1 MWDTSKD
8 YRLLVA
14 EKSVELFLKT
24 IEGANLKGKWNK
36 KQILQSS
43 RKMKSEIQTLY
54 YSYISPSEMAETPQL
69 TFLEEQVMEIIT
81 ALGGKLWYQQ
91 FLELAARDEKEKL
104 EEALAK
110 IKFFLNTISG
120 LKSRLCLGQIK
131 DPVMGIDI
139 KKGEI
144 LSVSKHP
151 KADKLLVCNVNLH
164 KRAITV
170 ITNDLEVK
178 EQNQVAIAL
187 LPPEVFMGITS
198 EGMFLGDGQGVLKDL
213 KGDIGEIPKGIPLI
227 ALNEVRNIVEAFL
240 KDK

>member
-14 EKSVELFLKT
+14 EKSIELFLRT

-36 KQILQSS
+36 KQALQAA
-43 RKMKSEIQTLY
+43 RRMTSEIQTLY
-54 YSYISPSEMAETPQL
+54 YSYLTPLEMTETPQIAL
-69 TFLEEQVMEIIT
+69 LEEQGMEIVES
-81 ALGGKLWYQQ
+81 LGGESWHRN
-91 FLELAARDEKEKL
+91 FLELANKEEKEKL

-110 IKFFLNTISG
+110 IKFFINIILGLRERIS
-120 LKSRLCLGQIK
+120 LGEIK

-151 KADKLLVCNVNLH
+151 KAEKLLVCNVNLQE
-164 KRAITV
+164 RAITV
-170 ITNDLEVK
+170 VTNDLDVK
-178 EQNQVAIAL
+178 EKNQVAVAL

-198 EGMFLGDGQGVLKDL
+198 EGMFLGAGDGILKDVQ
-213 KGDIGEIPKGIPLI
+213 GELGKLPQKIPLD
-227 ALNEVRNIVEAFL
+227 ALNEARNLVENFL
-240 KDK
+240 Q

>member
-14 EKSVELFLKT
+14 EKSVELFLRT
-24 IEGANLKGKWNK
+24 IEGANFKGKWNK
-36 KQILQSS
+36 KQALQAA
-43 RKMKSEIQTLY
+43 RKMTSEIQTLY
-54 YSYISPSEMAETPQL
+54 YSYLTPGEMAETPQIAL
-69 TFLEEQVMEIIT
+69 LEDNGREIT
-81 ALGGKLWYQQ
+81 EALGGDAWYRN
-91 FLELAARDEKEKL
+91 FLELASRDEKEKL

-120 LKSRLCLGQIK
+120 LRDRLSLGEIK

-151 KADKLLVCNVNLH
+151 HADQLLVCNVNLQE
-164 KRAITV
+164 RAITV
-170 ITNDLEVK
+170 ATNDLEVK
-178 EQNQVAIAL
+178 EGNQVAVAM

-198 EGMFLGDGQGVLKDL
+198 EGMFLGAGEGILKDV
-213 KGDIGEIPKGIPLI
+213 KGDLGKIPQGIPLD
-227 ALNEVRNIVEAFL
+227 ALNEARNLVETFL
-240 KDK
+240 Q